1 MEIKIVPYLSPCYNS
16 LTSETI
22 SDQRFISKMAQ
33 NIHLRKIK
41 KADLPSV
48 YELVRNTIQVSYAD
62 VYPLEAIEFFKNYHN
77 RENILKDVASGYTI
91 VAESEGLILG
101 TGTLLEMNVRR
112 VYIDPQHQHRGIGQL
127 IVKKLEQKAKSE
139 RLEKLDLSA
148 SLKSRRFWE
157 AMGFVF
163 VAEYFI
169 PVANDKKLIYYEMAK
184 TLK

>member
-1 MEIKIVPYLSPCYNS
+1 
-16 LTSETI
+16 
-22 SDQRFISKMAQ
+22 
-33 NIHLRKIK
+33 
-41 KADLPSV
+41 
-48 YELVRNTIQVSYAD
+48 
-62 VYPLEAIEFFKNYHN
+62 
-77 RENILKDVASGYTI
+77 
-91 VAESEGLILG
+91 
-101 TGTLLEMNVRR
+101 MNVRR

>member
-1 MEIKIVPYLSPCYNS
+1 MSH
-16 LTSETI
+16 
-22 SDQRFISKMAQ
+22 
-33 NIHLRKIK
+33 NIHLRQMK
-41 KADLPSV
+41 KSDLQSV
-48 YELVRNTIQVSYAD
+48 HELVQKTIQVSYVD
-62 VYPLEAIEFFKNYHN
+62 VYPPEAIEFFKNYHN
-77 RENILKDVASGYTI
+77 QDNIFKDAASGYSI
-91 VAESEGLILG
+91 IAESDGLILG

-112 VYIDPQHQHRGIGQL
+112 VYIDPQHQHQGIGQL

-157 AMGFVF
+157 TMGFVF

>member
-1 MEIKIVPYLSPCYNS
+1 MKK
-16 LTSETI
+16 
-22 SDQRFISKMAQ
+22 SDLQ
-33 NIHLRKIK
+33 
-41 KADLPSV
+41 SV
-48 YELVRNTIQVSYAD
+48 YELVQKTIQVSYAD
-62 VYPLEAIEFFKNYHN
+62 VYPPEAIEFFKNYHN
-77 RENILKDVASGYTI
+77 QDDILKDAVSGYSI
-91 VAESEGLILG
+91 VAESDGLILG